1 MRKLLPSRATLRGI
15 AVGFLALALLAGCQK
30 TSFETKNGFAT
41 DDQTTAI
48 AGGNG
53 PNYVVVSK
61 AETLP
66 AGFEKQISAYG
77 EIVSSLPEIGQ
88 MVVRPL
94 TANFEK
100 KVAKLAN
107 VQSVFPDL
115 IMRWIDPVDF
125 LGEVSSESIGDN
137 ERFFAYQWNM
147 QAINAPAAWDAGY
160 TGEGARVFVLDAGI
174 DADNPDLVPN
184 LNTDLSTSFVPDETY
199 NVRDGSFF
207 NHGTHVAG
215 IIAAADNTWGVIGVA
230 PYAEIVAVKVL
241 SEYSGSGAFSWI
253 NEGIIYA
260 ANNGA
265 DVINM
270 SLGGTLNKNGFYI
283 DDDGILQRIPPPV
296 VQQAIHA
303 QQRAINYAWKK
314 GAVIVSS
321 AGNDAANFDGDG
333 PVIKLPGGLN
343 NVITV
348 SATGPDCWVY
358 SAEPDFDLPASYTD
372 YGKSYIEIAAP
383 GGDFD
388 CDDGYPYDMVLSSG
402 AGGPASWPFYF
413 AAGTSMASP
422 HVAGVAALII
432 GKNGG
437 SMNPHEVTK
446 KLLNTADKIDG
457 QGISPWYGKGRVN
470 AYRAVTE

>member
-1 MRKLLPSRATLRGI
+1 MKKLLQSRAKIRGV
-15 AVGFLALALLAGCQK
+15 AVGFLALALLTGCQK
-30 TSFETKNGFAT
+30 GEFETSTGIVSDAT
-41 DDQTTAI
+41 TTAI
-48 AGGNG
+48 AGANAQ
-53 PNYVVVSK
+53 NYIVISK
-61 AETLP
+61 TETLP

-77 EIVSSLPEIGQ
+77 EIVSSIPEIGQ
-88 MVVRPL
+88 LVVRPV

-115 IMRWIDPVDF
+115 IMRWIDPVG
-125 LGEVSSESIGDN
+125 LTGQVSSESIGND
-137 ERFFAYQWNM
+137 ESFFSLQWNM
-147 QAINAPAAWDAGY
+147 FAINATAAWDAGF
-160 TGEGARVFVLDAGI
+160 TGEGVRVFVLDEGI
-174 DADNPDLVPN
+174 DADNPDLAPN
-184 LNTDLSTSFVPDETY
+184 LNTYLSTSFVPGETY
-199 NVRDGSFF
+199 NVSEGSFF

-215 IIAAADNTWGVIGVA
+215 IIAAADNSWGVIGVA

-253 NEGIIYA
+253 NQGIVYA

-283 DDDGILQRIPPPV
+283 DDEGIHQRIAPPV

-303 QQRAINYAWKK
+303 QQRAVNYAWKK

-321 AGNDAANFDGDG
+321 AGNDASNFDGDG

-358 SAEPDFDLPASYTD
+358 STEPNFDLPASYTD
-372 YGKSYIEIAAP
+372 YGRSYIEIAAP

-388 CDDGYPYDMVLSSG
+388 CDAGYPNDMVLSCG
-402 AGGPASWPFYF
+402 AGGPGYPFYF

-437 SMNPHEVTK
+437 QMNPFEVTK

>member
-1 MRKLLPSRATLRGI
+1 MKNFLPSRARLHGI
-15 AVGFLALALLAGCQK
+15 AVGILALALLAGCQK
-30 TSFETKNGFAT
+30 SGFETTSGMV
-41 DDQTTAI
+41 DDAQTTAI
-48 AGGNG
+48 AGGNS
-53 PNYVVVSK
+53 PNYIVISK
-61 AETLP
+61 TETLP
-66 AGFEKQISAYG
+66 AGFENQISAYG
-77 EIVSSLPEIGQ
+77 EIVSSMPEIGQ
-88 MVVRPL
+88 LVVKPL

-100 KVAKLAN
+100 KVLKLAN

-115 IMRWIDPVDF
+115 VMRWIDPVGL
-125 LGEVSSESIGDN
+125 LGQVSSESIGDD
-137 ERFFAYQWNM
+137 ERFFGYQWNM
-147 QAINAPAAWDAGY
+147 PAINAPAAWDAGF
-160 TGEGARVFVLDAGI
+160 TGEGVRVFVLDAGI
-174 DADNPDLVPN
+174 DADNPDLAPN
-184 LNTDLSTSFVPDETY
+184 LNTDLCASFVPGETY
-199 NVRDGSFF
+199 YVSEGSFF

-215 IIAAADNTWGVIGVA
+215 IIAAADNSWGVIGVA

-253 NEGIIYA
+253 NQGIIYA
-260 ANNGA
+260 AENGA

-283 DDDGILQRIPPPV
+283 DDEGILQRIPPPV

-303 QQRAINYAWKK
+303 QQRAVNYAWKK

-321 AGNDAANFDGDG
+321 AGNDASNFDGDG

-358 SAEPDFDLPASYTD
+358 STEPNFDLPASYTD

-388 CDDGYPYDMVLSSG
+388 CEDGYPYDMVLSCG
-402 AGGPASWPFYF
+402 AGGPGYPFYF

-437 SMNPHEVTK
+437 NMDPQEVTK